1 MNRIKSM
8 MLGAGSIYVPKR
20 PTGELLAPQRGQGMG
35 VERAVALSSMSRA
48 LKTWPQLGQRNNVVP
63 LSMVVLLF
71 LVRFSL
77 STC

>member
-1 MNRIKSM
+1 
-8 MLGAGSIYVPKR
+8 
-20 PTGELLAPQRGQGMG
+20 MG

-63 LSMVVLLF
+63 LSMVVLLLF
-71 LVRFSL
+71 FIVRFSL

>member
-1 MNRIKSM
+1 M
-8 MLGAGSIYVPKR
+8 
-20 PTGELLAPQRGQGMG
+20 
-35 VERAVALSSMSRA
+35 ALSSKSRA

-71 LVRFSL
+71 FLVRFSL

>member
-1 MNRIKSM
+1 MPI
-8 MLGAGSIYVPKR
+8 G
-20 PTGELLAPQRGQGMG
+20 LLLVPQRGHGIG
-35 VERAVALSSMSRA
+35 VVRTVALSSKSRA

-63 LSMVVLLF
+63 LSMVVLLL

>member
-1 MNRIKSM
+1 M
-8 MLGAGSIYVPKR
+8 
-20 PTGELLAPQRGQGMG
+20 
-35 VERAVALSSMSRA
+35 ALSSKSRA

-63 LSMVVLLF
+63 LSMVVLLL

>member
-1 MNRIKSM
+1 
-8 MLGAGSIYVPKR
+8 
-20 PTGELLAPQRGQGMG
+20 MG

>member
-1 MNRIKSM
+1 M
-8 MLGAGSIYVPKR
+8 
-20 PTGELLAPQRGQGMG
+20 
-35 VERAVALSSMSRA
+35 ALSSMSRA

-63 LSMVVLLF
+63 LSMIVLLLF

>member
-35 VERAVALSSMSRA
+35 VERAVALSSMSGA
-48 LKTWPQLGQRNNVVP
+48 SKMWPQLGQRNLVKPRNIVVI
-63 LSMVVLLF
+63 LF
-71 LVRFSL
+71 LVCLFCSG
-77 STC
+77 

>member
-20 PTGELLAPQRGQGMG
+20 PTGELLAPQRGQGIG
-35 VERAVALSSMSRA
+35 AVRTVALSSKSRA
-48 LKTWPQLGQRNNVVP
+48 LKTWPQLGHRNNVVP